1 MSQLPQRQ
9 AADNVVFDCIA
20 EALAGNGYI
29 SLPAVLPAALTD
41 ELFMHLKSL
50 GSCEFRQAGI
60 GKANSHQV
68 DTFVRGDAITW
79 LDDTTEASRAY
90 LDWMEQLRLELNRR
104 LFLGLF
110 DFECHYA
117 WYPRGTYY
125 KKHVDAFR
133 GSGSNRVISSVL
145 YLNPGWRPGDG
156 GELVLYSAHDQ
167 TTALES
173 IEPRYGKLV
182 LFLSEAFPHEVLPAN
197 RSRYSVA
204 GWFRVNNS
212 LGPVIDPPR

>member
-1 MSQLPQRQ
+1 VSQLPQRQ
-9 AADNVVFDCIA
+9 AADEVVFDCIA

-29 SLPAVLPAALTD
+29 SLPAVLPTALID

-60 GKANSHQV
+60 GKAEARQV
-68 DTFVRGDAITW
+68 NTFIRGDAITW
-79 LDDTTEASRAY
+79 LDETSEASRAY

-117 WYPRGTYY
+117 WYPRGSYY
-125 KKHVDAFR
+125 KQHVDAFK
-133 GSGSNRVISSVL
+133 GGGSNRVISSVL

-156 GELVLYSAHDQ
+156 GELVLYSPQDKASVV
-167 TTALES
+167 EC
-173 IEPRYGKLV
+173 IEPRYGQLV
-182 LFLSEAFPHEVLPAN
+182 LFLSEVFPHEVLPAN
-197 RSRYSVA
+197 RSRYSIA

-212 LGPVIDPPR
+212 LGSVIDPPR